1 MDTAVGIFQKRSEA
15 EHAAWELRRC
25 DVPLEHIQL
34 LLPETAEADLSALP
48 TDEAEQPGVA
58 KAIGG
63 TVGGAAGASVGLGIG
78 AVAASLLV
86 PGVGAVTVVGLAA
99 AALLGATGAIEGA
112 KAAGKFEEKTEE
124 GLPKDEVYLYRD
136 ALRRGHAIVFVMADS
151 KEEADR
157 AKATMEKAGAE
168 SLDAARDKWWVGI
181 RQPEKEHY
189 EEGGEHFAP
198 DEKHYRRGFIAALHP
213 ESHGKPFERISS
225 ELRRRFSESFGTDAF
240 RKGFERGARHGRESQ
255 QVPPPGESR
264 GQSRRT

>member
-1 MDTAVGIFQKRSEA
+1 MDTAVGIFQTRSQA
-15 EHAAWELRRC
+15 EHAAYELRRC

-34 LLPETAEADLSALP
+34 LLPESAEADISALP
-48 TDEAEQPGVA
+48 TDDSEQPGVA

-63 TVGGAAGASVGLGIG
+63 TVGGAVGASVGLGIG

-86 PGVGAVTVVGLAA
+86 PGIGAVTAVGLAA
-99 AALLGATGAIEGA
+99 AALLGTTGAIEGA

-136 ALRRGHAIVFVMADS
+136 ALMHGHSIVFVMADT

-168 SLDAARDKWWVGI
+168 SLDAAREKWWVGI
-181 RQPEKEHY
+181 REPEKEHY
-189 EEGGEHFAP
+189 EEGGKHFAA

-213 ESHGKPFERISS
+213 ESHGKPYEYIMSD
-225 ELRRRFSESFGTDAF
+225 LRQRYPESFGTDAF
-240 RKGFERGARHGRESQ
+240 RKGYERGSQHGRQ
-255 QVPPPGESR
+255 TYMAPPPAKSERESKR
-264 GQSRRT
+264 G